1 MLLKKILYIL
11 SLSYY
16 HKPLYTNDKIR
27 KTAKARILNVIV
39 NQWKDGEWVS
49 TLDENIVYPF
59 SLYQGDDVKL
69 SDYRGR

>member
-1 MLLKKILYIL
+1 MLLKKILF

-39 NQWKDGEWVS
+39 NQWKDGE
-49 TLDENIVYPF
+49 
-59 SLYQGDDVKL
+59 
-69 SDYRGR
+69 